1 MYVSVLIWYLVND
14 NLSINF
20 RYILSYKISNNIMTM
35 IDEIKNKDVI
45 QRVNISKDFCWK
57 KVNKITKPRGKL
69 IKKTRGRTHNKC

>member
-1 MYVSVLIWYLVND
+1 MYVSILIWYLVND
-14 NLSINF
+14 NLSIHF

-45 QRVNISKDFCWK
+45 QRVNISKDFSWK
-57 KVNKITKPRGKL
+57 KINKITKPRGKS